1 MKVLNVVKI
10 VVVGVAVAA
19 GARALYRQRDKVKEG
34 WKTVKEGDLKEYA
47 SKLSVGKLLQSV
59 GSLRNLAGRHA

>member
-19 GARALYRQRDKVKEG
+19 GARALYRQKDKVREG
-34 WKTVKEGDLKEYA
+34 WKTVRETDLKGYA
-47 SKLSVGKLLQSV
+47 SKISVSKLLQSV
-59 GSLRNLAGRHA
+59 GSLRNLAGRRA